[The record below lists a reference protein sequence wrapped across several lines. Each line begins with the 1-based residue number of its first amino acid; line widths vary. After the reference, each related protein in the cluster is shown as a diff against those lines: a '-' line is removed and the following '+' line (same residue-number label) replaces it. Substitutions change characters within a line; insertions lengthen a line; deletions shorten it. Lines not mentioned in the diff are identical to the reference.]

1 MKKNKNDTEPEQ
13 TYTGRTYA
21 YISVGL
27 TVAAVVFFGLAFT
40 ILGIYALIAALL
52 LSLAS
57 IAFANVQ
64 KRKNNFD
71 KLVIIR
77 ICAYVVLGI
86 TAALFI
92 GGIIWSS
99 LK

>member
-1 MKKNKNDTEPEQ
+1 MKKNKDNKQPEQ

-21 YISVGL
+21 YIAAGL
-27 TVAAVVFFGLAFT
+27 TVAAAVFFGLAFT
-40 ILGIYALIAALL
+40 VLGIYALIAAVL

-57 IAFANVQ
+57 VAFANVQ

-86 TAALFI
+86 TAAFFI
-92 GGIIWSS
+92 GGIIWSAI
-99 LK
+99 K